1 MLDQTIRAQQLVA
14 RSERN
19 WLMLRM
25 SDLAAAEDAGLLAC
39 AVLLAVSRLQATAK
53 GTLKLP
59 NTRTLWVVSQ

>member
-39 AVLLAVSRLQATAK
+39 AVLLAVSRLQATA
-53 GTLKLP
+53 
-59 NTRTLWVVSQ
+59 